1 MQVKVN
7 ETVLLMV
14 SNWPC
19 TSFLV
24 GWRGKTRALSIP
36 QHDEIIV
43 EAGDA
48 IEDQVKAI
56 VKEPME
62 KAFRKII
69 PKVPFIAEIR
79 VADSWKL

>member
-1 MQVKVN
+1 
-7 ETVLLMV
+7 LYAGRDRC
-14 SNWPC
+14 PHC
-19 TSFLV
+19 H
-24 GWRGKTRALSIP
+24 A
-36 QHDEIIV
+36 QHNEIIV
-43 EAGDA
+43 EARDA